1 MLLAPQQP
9 THVAAQRAPARVRA
23 CAPAPRPT
31 HCAAHCTAATA
42 TAAAAAAAHSTSAC
56 ACACTSTAAAA
67 AAAAALCTAALCTAA
82 RLAAL
87 AAHAGELRQPEAVCR
102 ALERLGVQLVL
113 HVERARV
120 QVRGQVAEDGEAHL
134 G

>member
-9 THVAAQRAPARVRA
+9 PHVGAQRAPARLRA

-31 HCAAHCTAATA
+31 HCAAHCTATAA

-56 ACACTSTAAAA
+56 ACACTSAAAA
-67 AAAAALCTAALCTAA
+67 AAAATAAAAAALRPAA

-87 AAHAGELRQPEAVCR
+87 AAHAGELWQPEAACG

-120 QVRGQVAEDGEAHL
+120 EVRGQVAEDGEAHL